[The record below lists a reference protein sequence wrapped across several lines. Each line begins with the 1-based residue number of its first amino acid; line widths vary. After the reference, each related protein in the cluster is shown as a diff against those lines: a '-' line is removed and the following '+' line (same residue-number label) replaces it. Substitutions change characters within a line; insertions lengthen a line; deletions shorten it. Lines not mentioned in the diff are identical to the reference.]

1 MLALVM
7 AGGRG
12 SRLMMGEKALVR
24 LCDRPLI
31 DYVLTTLE
39 NAGFDPL
46 VVTTPRTPY
55 TANYCRMRGVDQI
68 CTEGIGYIEDIAEAI
83 ELTAEVGPALII
95 CVDTP
100 GLCIEHLD
108 KILSTY
114 FASGKDA
121 CSVWIPASLMQES
134 GCSASYIQMI
144 GDTPAIPAGINILL
158 GERIDEE
165 QDEVPILI
173 EDPALA
179 FNINTQTELKLAES
193 FFSQKS
199 DPLRL
204 TGLDTCSHK

>member
-7 AGGRG
+7 AGGKG

-39 NAGFDPL
+39 KAGFDPL

-55 TANYCRMRGVDQI
+55 TANYCRMKGVDQI
-68 CTEGIGYIEDIAEAI
+68 CTEGVGYIEDIAEAI
-83 ELTAEVGPALII
+83 ELTAEDGPVLIV

-108 KILSTY
+108 TILSTY
-114 FASGKDA
+114 YASGKDA
-121 CSVWIPASLMQES
+121 CSVWIPARLIQNS
-134 GCSASYIQMI
+134 GCSATYTQMI
-144 GDTPAIPAGINILL
+144 EGIPAVPAGINILL
-158 GERIDEE
+158 GERINEE
-165 QDEVPILI
+165 QDETTILI

-179 FNINTQTELKLAES
+179 FNINTQTELKIAES
-193 FFSQKS
+193 FFSRK
-199 DPLRL
+199 
-204 TGLDTCSHK
+204 LDNFRSTDQDIRSHK